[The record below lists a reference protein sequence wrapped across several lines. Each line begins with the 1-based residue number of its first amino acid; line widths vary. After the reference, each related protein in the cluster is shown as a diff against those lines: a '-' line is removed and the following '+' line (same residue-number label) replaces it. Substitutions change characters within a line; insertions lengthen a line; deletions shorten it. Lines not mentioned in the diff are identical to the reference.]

1 MNVVNSDGTVAKAL
15 SVLDQV
21 TAMGRPVRMREL
33 LETSEFPKPTLYRLL
48 QTLTSQRMLSYDK
61 DQQTYAPGIR
71 LVSLAH
77 SAWSQA
83 SLAPIA
89 APYISALGERLREAI
104 HLAQIDN
111 GQVVFVD
118 KRQASSRFATLART
132 GQVAPAYCTGVGKAI
147 LAHLEPEAQAQAL
160 QQQAFLKYTDA
171 THTSTET
178 LVRELEQIRAAGII
192 SIAVPI
198 LTDAGRVVG
207 AVSIATATHRHT
219 LDGLNAF
226 RPALLECATR
236 IGAEAQSW
244 QSPSVP
250 S

>member
-89 APYISALGERLREAI
+89 ALTQDI
-104 HLAQIDN
+104 
-111 GQVVFVD
+111 F
-118 KRQASSRFATLART
+118 KRNR
-132 GQVAPAYCTGVGKAI
+132 
-147 LAHLEPEAQAQAL
+147 
-160 QQQAFLKYTDA
+160 
-171 THTSTET
+171 
-178 LVRELEQIRAAGII
+178 
-192 SIAVPI
+192 
-198 LTDAGRVVG
+198 
-207 AVSIATATHRHT
+207 
-219 LDGLNAF
+219 
-226 RPALLECATR
+226 
-236 IGAEAQSW
+236 
-244 QSPSVP
+244 
-250 S
+250 